1 MMTADQVV
9 ASLLAVASVSSLI
22 ARWLSF
28 TKPVEKPVKLMLF
41 VGYFWLSAFLQLLL
55 LAAIYYVWQHF

>member
-9 ASLLAVASVSSLI
+9 TSLLAVASVSSLI
-22 ARWLSF
+22 AGWLSF
-28 TKPVEKPVKLMLF
+28 TKPVEKPVKVMLF

-55 LAAIYYVWQHF
+55 LAGIYYVWQHY